1 MDIKEIKNEVWS
13 KGFCHIRNVDQ
24 QLADTVIDQLGKT
37 MYITDIMEKDNGKII
52 NSPAEMF
59 MHTDHPQSHYLVWHC
74 IKQADEGGE
83 TLLLHIPEVFNSLSE
98 AHQNSLKEIR
108 LKLNLEF
115 EDETYP
121 FYDNGY
127 FFYSPS
133 LLLKSYTMD
142 QQLAVA
148 AFKTAM
154 YLFPMNTVRMETN
167 DLFILNNTQYMHG
180 RKSFTPNSNRYLKR
194 FLIKDLELSKNTSM
208 QQPA

>member
-1 MDIKEIKNEVWS
+1 MNITEIKQKITND
-13 KGFCHIRNVDQ
+13 GFCHLKNVNQELVDK
-24 QLADTVIDQLGKT
+24 VILELGKT

-59 MHTDHPQSHYLVWHC
+59 MHTDHPQSHYLAWHC

-83 TLLLHIPEVFNSLSE
+83 TLLLNIPEVFNMLSE
-98 AHQNSLKEIR
+98 KHQNALKEIE

-121 FYDNGY
+121 FYKEGN

-133 LLLKSYTMD
+133 LLLKNYTTD
-142 QQLAVA
+142 QQLAIA

-154 YLFPMNTVRMETN
+154 HMVPTQKLRMETG
-167 DLFILNNTQYMHG
+167 DLFILNNTKFMHG
-180 RKSFTPNSNRYLKR
+180 RSNFKANTNRFLKR
-194 FLIKDLELSKNTSM
+194 YLIKDLEL
-208 QQPA
+208 A